1 MKTSQSISKIA
12 GALVKFQ
19 SEVSNP
25 KNTASNPMYKSRYA
39 PLDVVIETV
48 KPILAKHELM
58 FMQDVQTDESR
69 EYVTIITTLI
79 HSSGEYIKSSA
90 LDVPAF
96 KLLKGGAKSYDAQAQ
111 GIAITYG
118 RRYQLTSML
127 GIAGQDDD
135 DGNGL
140 IHETGSKPIQK
151 LASSK
156 QIGLIKVKAMELAK
170 TRGVAPMEVFKTIG
184 METFDGVTSQQASV
198 TIKKLEKWLEQ
209 AKELGGVANA

>member
-19 SEVSNP
+19 SEVNNP

-58 FMQDVQTDESR
+58 FIQDVQTDESR
-69 EYVTIITTLI
+69 EYVTIVTTLI
-79 HSSGEYIKSSA
+79 HSSGEYIESSS

-96 KLLKGGAKSYDAQAQ
+96 KLTKGGVKTFDAQAQ

-135 DGNGL
+135 DGNGI
-140 IHETGSKPIQK
+140 IHETTNTPTPK
-151 LASSK
+151 LASPK
-156 QIGLIKVKAMELAK
+156 QIGLIKVKVMELAK
-170 TRGVAPMEVFKTIG
+170 MRGVAPIEVFKSIH
-184 METFDGVTSQQASV
+184 METMDNVTTQQASE
-198 TIKKLEKWLEQ
+198 TIKKLEKWTQQ